1 MAGSSR
7 RNLVWH
13 RDESRRGA
21 RCLPAAPRLPLP
33 VYNHD
38 VLGELVTGMPVSECL
53 QGMAQGGTIW
63 LQREL
68 SLASAAARAANTA
81 DPCWSG
87 AVEDRLWQCEAS
99 TGRCVESALVV
110 GRHYGF
116 AGYGSFVL
124 FFDEHRQLVG
134 SCLKHYN

>member
-1 MAGSSR
+1 MNRAAVLAACLLLPGCLYHWAG
-7 RNLVWH
+7 VQ
-13 RDESRRGA
+13 
-21 RCLPAAPRLPLP
+21 
-33 VYNHD
+33 YNHD
-38 VLGELVTGMPVSECL
+38 VIDELVTGMPESECL